1 MEGPIIKIL
10 DGPSPTKDG
19 FSEITTGGLSSLFSA
34 GSKAADM
41 LPHNRDGLFQILHF
55 AIHTAERATRRSG
68 WFGGRLFNKFSGES
82 ADYVRLSGAHLIQTL
97 RVAGIQPPDVILV
110 AGMYL
115 LRLDVAKEA
124 YDQLSESRKHSPS
137 TFP

>member
-1 MEGPIIKIL
+1 M
-10 DGPSPTKDG
+10 
-19 FSEITTGGLSSLFSA
+19 SETTTGGLSTLFSA
-34 GSKAADM
+34 GSNAADM
-41 LPHNRDGLFQILHF
+41 LPHNQDGLFQILHF
-55 AIHTAERATRRSG
+55 AIHTTENAVRRSR

-97 RVAGIQPPDVILV
+97 RVAGIQPPDFIVI
-110 AGMYL
+110 AGKYL

-124 YDQLSESRKHSPS
+124 HARLSESRKHSPT